1 MTTTASYSPEPTLSR
16 RCSTETIFNAKAR
29 IIDPSWS
36 RRCSTE
42 TIFSIQGRETDFVRD
57 TSDTEWGSDEQG
69 VEFEPVTD
77 TDEPLAGDTSELS
90 ENEIITTKVVEVVVG
105 DDGELQLADT
115 ECTDSSSDSELDL
128 HDYWSCAHCRAPNN
142 NPLYRYCQK
151 CFNVRKNLFPPRPR
165 PKHKRKASA
174 EPADALRPLSQDSGV
189 DSLAGSQV
197 SAGLKRRAG
206 SEDRLAKRSRRDSDS
221 DAERSDGAGPVAP
234 ARRSASEPAPDA
246 CVVCVSQPKTGVFAH
261 GRIAHICCCYTCA
274 VKIWKRAGR
283 CPVCNCKVSNVLRAV
298 VM

>member
-1 MTTTASYSPEPTLSR
+1 MITEPTLSR
-16 RCSTETIFNAKAR
+16 RCSTETIFNSKAR

-77 TDEPLAGDTSELS
+77 TDEPLAGDSSELS

-105 DDGELQLADT
+105 DDGELQLADS

-151 CFNVRKNLFPPRPR
+151 CFNVRKNFFPPRPR
-165 PKHKRKASA
+165 PKRKHKRKASA
-174 EPADALRPLSQDSGV
+174 EPACPRTLSQDSGV
-189 DSLAGSQV
+189 DSLGGSQG
-197 SAGLKRRAG
+197 SADLGRRAG
-206 SEDRLAKRSRRDSDS
+206 SEERPAKRARRDS
-221 DAERSDGAGPVAP
+221 GAGRPADEPVAP
-234 ARRSASEPAPDA
+234 ARRSASEPGDA

-283 CPVCNCKVSNVLRAV
+283 CPVCNCRVSNVLRAV

>member
-16 RCSTETIFNAKAR
+16 RCSTETIFNSKAR

-77 TDEPLAGDTSELS
+77 TDEPLAGDSSELS

-105 DDGELQLADT
+105 DDGELQLADS

-151 CFNVRKNLFPPRPR
+151 CFNVRKNFFPPRPR
-165 PKHKRKASA
+165 PKRKHKRKASA
-174 EPADALRPLSQDSGV
+174 EPACPRTLSQDSGV
-189 DSLAGSQV
+189 DSLGGSQ
-197 SAGLKRRAG
+197 
-206 SEDRLAKRSRRDSDS
+206 
-221 DAERSDGAGPVAP
+221 
-234 ARRSASEPAPDA
+234 RSASEPGDA

-283 CPVCNCKVSNVLRAV
+283 CPVCNCRVSNVLRAV

>member
-1 MTTTASYSPEPTLSR
+1 MITEPTLSR
-16 RCSTETIFNAKAR
+16 RCSTETIFNSKAR

-57 TSDTEWGSDEQG
+57 TSDTEWGSDGQG

-77 TDEPLAGDTSELS
+77 TDEPLAGDSSELS

-105 DDGELQLADT
+105 DDGELQLADA
-115 ECTDSSSDSELDL
+115 EGTDSSSDSELDL

-151 CFNVRKNLFPPRPR
+151 CFNVRKNFFPPRPR
-165 PKHKRKASA
+165 PKRKHKRKASEELA
-174 EPADALRPLSQDSGV
+174 CPRTLSQDSGV
-189 DSLAGSQV
+189 DSLGGSQG
-197 SAGLKRRAG
+197 SAGPEERP
-206 SEDRLAKRSRRDSDS
+206 AKRARLESG
-221 DAERSDGAGPVAP
+221 ADGAAGPAG
-234 ARRSASEPAPDA
+234 DA